1 MNFLVKKMIKYNL
14 YKSPTIKHAKG
25 NITKLITTSHID
37 YNGFGELYFSDI
49 KFNQIKGWQK
59 HKKMNINL
67 FLIEGIVKVV
77 LAEIKN
83 NNIIFEEILLSKKFY
98 NHLFFRNDIFFAF
111 KGISK
116 KKSRLM
122 NFSNIHHDPNE
133 TLSLDLSKIKYK
145 W

>member
-1 MNFLVKKMIKYNL
+1 MNILRRKMIKYNL
-14 YKSPTIKHAKG
+14 YKSPLIKHTKG
-25 NITKLITTSHID
+25 DITKLITTSHTD
-37 YNGFGELYFSDI
+37 YKGFGELYFSDI
-49 KFNQIKGWQK
+49 RLNQIKGWTK

-77 LAEIKN
+77 LAKIKN
-83 NNIIFEEILLSKKFY
+83 NNIVFEEILLSKKSY
-98 NHLFFRNDIFFAF
+98 NHLFFKSNTYFAF

-116 KKSRLM
+116 KTSRLM

-133 TLSLDLSKIKYK
+133 ILKMDLSKIKYK